1 MNDDVTHDVYI
12 IEQIREQQKEND
24 RRIQLEVPD
33 YYDYNHVEDQK
44 KDVQEPKRVIII
56 EL

>member
-33 YYDYNHVEDQK
+33 YYDYNHVEEQK

>member
-1 MNDDVTHDVYI
+1 MNDDIMHDVYI
-12 IEQIREQQKEND
+12 IEQIREKQQENE

-33 YYDYNHVEDQK
+33 YYDYNHIEEEK

>member
-12 IEQIREQQKEND
+12 IEKIREQQKEND

-33 YYDYNHVEDQK
+33 YYDYNNVEDQK

>member
-12 IEQIREQQKEND
+12 IEKIREQQQEND

-33 YYDYNHVEDQK
+33 YYDYNNLEEQK

>member
-1 MNDDVTHDVYI
+1 MHDVYI
-12 IEQIREQQKEND
+12 IEKIREQQQEND

-33 YYDYNHVEDQK
+33 YYDYNNLEEQK